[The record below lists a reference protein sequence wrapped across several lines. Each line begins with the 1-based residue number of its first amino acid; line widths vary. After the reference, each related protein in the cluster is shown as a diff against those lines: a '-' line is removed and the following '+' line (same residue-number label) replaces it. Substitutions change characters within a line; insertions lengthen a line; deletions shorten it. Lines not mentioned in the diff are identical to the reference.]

1 LENSRTIIT
10 EYLLP
15 AVTLFNEN
23 NTVLDASEK
32 VETMRTVA
40 LFADA
45 EYQRIV
51 KCMNSPDFK
60 AKEAHMREPALVA
73 TGKSKDRDTLMAYN
87 VNVKQSQIDKDE
99 IDSIN
104 SEKSF
109 FLELALQHYAEC
121 LCMSDE
127 RVSTVFRVISL
138 ILENRTAK
146 ADLYRIPSYK
156 FIPVIP
162 QLTPHLKTTKDSFQ
176 TLISALLTRLAQDH
190 PHHTLPHILALK
202 FAGLD
207 HEFDDSVKLPANEG
221 RITEAE
227 NLIKRLS
234 KGSLQP
240 IIKQMEAVSNAVV
253 QLAYYSNDSSKRM
266 VDIKIPDKLLIKKVI
281 KFDKV
286 QVKTKTQKKLVLC
299 NCVEKKLS

>member
-1 LENSRTIIT
+1 VIISN
-10 EYLLP
+10 YLMP
-15 AVTLFNEN
+15 AVTIFNESN
-23 NTVLDASEK
+23 STLEASEK
-32 VETMRTVA
+32 VETLRTLA

-60 AKEAHMREPALVA
+60 AKEAHMRESALA
-73 TGKSKDRDTLMAYN
+73 ELGKSKDRDIIAAYT
-87 VNVKQSQIDKDE
+87 VNKKQSEIDKDE
-99 IDSIN
+99 IDSMS
-104 SEKSF
+104 SEKGV
-109 FLELALQHYAEC
+109 FLDLALKNYAEC
-121 LCMSDE
+121 LCLSDE

-138 ILENRTAK
+138 ILENRSAD
-146 ADLYRIPSYK
+146 ADLERVPSYK

-162 QLTPHLKTTKDSFQ
+162 QLTPHLKTTKDDFQ
-176 TLISALLTRLAQDH
+176 KLITELLTRLAQDH

-207 HEFDDSVKLPANEG
+207 NEFEKSVKLPANEG

-234 KGSLQP
+234 KGPLQP
-240 IIKQMEAVSNAVV
+240 IIKQMEAVSKAVV
-253 QLAYYSNDSSKRM
+253 QLAYYSIDPLRQQN
-266 VDIKIPDKLLIKKVI
+266 VEIKIPDKLLIKKVL

-286 QVKTKTQKKLVLC
+286 QVKT
-299 NCVEKKLS
+299 

>member
-1 LENSRTIIT
+1 MENSQVIISD
-10 EYLLP
+10 YLKP
-15 AVTLFNEN
+15 AVQIFKENDGTLE
-23 NTVLDASEK
+23 VSEK
-32 VETMRTVA
+32 VDTLRTLA

-60 AKEAHMREPALVA
+60 AKEAHMRESSLVD

-87 VNVKQSQIDKDE
+87 VNKKQSQIDKDE
-99 IDSIN
+99 IDAMN
-104 SEKSF
+104 SEKSS
-109 FLELALQHYAEC
+109 FLDLALEHYAEC
-121 LCMSDE
+121 LCLNDE
-127 RVSTVFRVISL
+127 RVSTIFRLISL
-138 ILENRTAK
+138 ILENKNAK
-146 ADLYRIPSYK
+146 VDLERIPSYK

-162 QLTPHLKTTKDSFQ
+162 QLTPHLKTTKDAFQ
-176 TLISALLTRLAQDH
+176 TLINELLTRLAQDH

-207 HEFDDSVKLPANEG
+207 NEFDDSVKPPANEG

-240 IIKQMEAVSNAVV
+240 IIKQMESVSKAVV
-253 QLAYYSNDSSKRM
+253 QLAYYSTDTRQMN
-266 VDIKIPDKLLIKKVI
+266 DIKISEKLLIKKVQ

-286 QVKTKTQKKLVLC
+286 QV
-299 NCVEKKLS
+299 